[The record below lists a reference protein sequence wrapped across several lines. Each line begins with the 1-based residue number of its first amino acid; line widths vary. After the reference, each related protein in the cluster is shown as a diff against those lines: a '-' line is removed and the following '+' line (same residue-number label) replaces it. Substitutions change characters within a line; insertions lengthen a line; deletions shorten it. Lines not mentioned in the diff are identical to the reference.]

1 MHHGRRFSHRALA
14 QHIDFPSIRRHI
26 KGNTPATPLNDA
38 QQAGFLLPRVPF
50 QKQAL
55 DLAAQRALLVQR
67 GMTIADPARAEH
79 YLRFIG
85 YYRLSGYWFPF
96 QHRNGGDDHDNFQPG
111 TDFETVLDR
120 YVFDRRLRVLIMD
133 ASERIEVAARTAISN
148 TLSERAGPHWYLDP
162 AQFDP
167 VFNHGDFM
175 RRVRQETG
183 IDPFNRHKQSE
194 FIRHYLRK
202 YDQPPEPPSW
212 MVFELLPFGTVS
224 IVFKHLLDADKK
236 LIAQDFGLPRDRL
249 QSWLHA
255 SSHLRNLC
263 AHHSRVWNRE
273 FGVVPSVA
281 RSERHHVTQFKRF
294 YSSLPRSI
302 VCPAWSASWLK
313 YWSCVRPFP
322 SRKGWM

>member
-1 MHHGRRFSHRALA
+1 M
-14 QHIDFPSIRRHI
+14 
-26 KGNTPATPLNDA
+26 
-38 QQAGFLLPRVPF
+38 V
-50 QKQAL
+50 
-55 DLAAQRALLVQR
+55 
-67 GMTIADPARAEH
+67 IADIGRAEH

-96 QHRNGGDDHDNFQPG
+96 QYRDGSANHDTFRPG

-120 YVFDRRLRVLIMD
+120 YVFDRRLRVQIMD
-133 ASERIEVAARTAISN
+133 AVERIEVAARTAISN
-148 TLSERAGPHWYLDP
+148 ALSERVGPHWYLDP

-167 VFNHGDFM
+167 NFNHADFV

-183 IDPFNRHKQSE
+183 IDPFNRHKQSD
-194 FIRHYLRK
+194 FIRHYLQK

-224 IVFKHLLDADKK
+224 MVFKYLLDADKK
-236 LIAQDFGLPRDRL
+236 RIAQDFGLPRHRL

-255 SSHLRNLC
+255 SSHMRNLC

-281 RSERHHVTQFKRF
+281 RSERHHVSQHKRF
-294 YSSLPRSI
+294 YNHAVAIQTILRRISAETHWADRLRELLAEHPH
-302 VCPAWSASWLK
+302 VPLHAMGFPATWHQEAIW
-313 YWSCVRPFP
+313 R
-322 SRKGWM
+322 